1 MEKEYLE
8 LFDEIGNKTGES
20 ILRTSKFILPKNRFI
35 MTVIVFIINSK
46 NEILIQ
52 KTSKNRE
59 DIYATTG
66 GHVKTGSNS
75 LTSIKEELKEEL
87 NLDILDDEL
96 TFLAREKLSY
106 KYQDIYL
113 LKKDILL
120 KKIKLQE
127 SEVEDIMWLKK
138 EEIEKLIEKNLFR
151 KSNINGFNLLKA
163 ELIKK

>member
-20 ILRTSKFILPKNRFI
+20 ILRTSKFILPKNRYI
-35 MTVIVFIINSK
+35 MTVIVFIVNSK

-59 DIYATTG
+59 EVYATTG
-66 GHVKTGSNS
+66 GHVKAGSDS
-75 LTSIKEELKEEL
+75 LNSIKEELKEEL

-127 SEVEDIMWLKK
+127 SEVEDTLWLKK

-163 ELIKK
+163 ELIKE